1 MLKKRMKEIQTRM
14 AEIEKELDAPNA
26 DLAALEE
33 ESRKLTDEFKG
44 LEERQKAAEERRRIL
59 GGVIADGTDTG
70 RVPQAQEVRTFALD
84 TPEYR
89 SAFLKNLKGET
100 LTTEE
105 RTAVSASAAI
115 PTQTMNKIIGRL
127 REYPILSVI
136 EIMHIPSNVD
146 MPVEDTVTD
155 ANWVGMSAAAT
166 DGEDSLK
173 TVSLAAYKLIKTVE
187 ITADVKA
194 MAIDAFEN
202 WLVSRLVNKI
212 HKTMAISVIKGTGT
226 SQAKGVHTTLATKTG
241 TFTKAAMT
249 YKDLM
254 KIIGSLQT
262 EYAYNAVFV
271 MPRKVFYEEV
281 LGMVDTTG
289 KPVVVADPQAPGKF
303 NVLGY
308 PVIIEDAC
316 VITTASD
323 SGSTNTDN
331 VFFGDFFE
339 YKWNFAQDI
348 EVAQDTSVG
357 FRTGSVCYRA
367 MCLADGKLAD
377 ENAIVR
383 YERAAS

>member
-1 MLKKRMKEIQTRM
+1 MIKKRMKEIRSRM
-14 AEIEKELDAPNA
+14 AEIEKELEAPNA
-26 DLAALEE
+26 DLAKLEE
-33 ESRKLTDEFKG
+33 ESRALADEYKE
-44 LEERQKAAEERRRIL
+44 LEERKKAAEERRRIL
-59 GGVIADGTDTG
+59 DGAVEDGITI
-70 RVPQAQEVRTFALD
+70 RRAPQAAEERTFALD

-89 SAFLKNLKGET
+89 TAFLRNLRGET
-100 LTTEE
+100 LSAEE
-105 RTAVSASAAI
+105 RTAVTASAAI
-115 PTQTMNKIIGRL
+115 PTQTMDKIIGRL
-127 REYPILSVI
+127 KEYPILSAI

-146 MPVEDTVTD
+146 MPVEGTVTD
-155 ANWVGMSAAAT
+155 ANWVAMSTAAT
-166 DGEDSLK
+166 DGADTLS
-173 TVSLAAYKLIKTVE
+173 TVSLSAYKLIKTVE

-194 MAIDAFEN
+194 MAIDAFED

-226 SQAKGVHTTLATKTG
+226 SQAKGIHTTLSTKTG
-241 TFTKAAMT
+241 TFTKAGMT

-254 KIIGSLQT
+254 KIIGSLAT
-262 EYAYNAVFV
+262 EYAYNASFV

-316 VITTASD
+316 VITTTSD

>member
-1 MLKKRMKEIQTRM
+1 MFKKRMKEIQTRM
-14 AEIEKELDAPNA
+14 AEIEREIESPNA

-33 ESRKLTDEFKG
+33 ESRTLAEEFKD
-44 LEERQKAAEERRRIL
+44 LERRQGAAEERRRIL
-59 GGVIADGTDTG
+59 NGVLENGIDTE
-70 RVPQAQEVRTFALD
+70 RTPQAQETRTFALD

-89 SAFLKNLKGET
+89 SAFLKNLKGEM

-105 RTAVSASAAI
+105 RAAVTASAAI

-155 ANWVGMSAAAT
+155 ANWVGMSTAAT
-166 DGEDSLK
+166 DGADKLK

-194 MAIDAFEN
+194 MAIDAFED

-226 SQAKGVHTTLATKTG
+226 SQAKGVHTTLSTKTG

-289 KPVVVADPQAPGKF
+289 KPVVVADPQAKGKF
-303 NVLGY
+303 NILGY

-316 VITTASD
+316 VITTT
-323 SGSTNTDN
+323 SGETSTNTDN

-348 EVAQDTSVG
+348 EVAQDASVG

-383 YERAAS
+383 YERATS